1 MRLFAI
7 FRLRLRSLF
16 VRSSVE
22 RDLDDELSFY
32 LEKAI
37 EQNIA
42 AGMSPEDARYA
53 ARREFGNPELQK
65 DECRD
70 TRGTKIIEDFFE
82 DFRYA
87 IRGLGRNPLLAL
99 AATATLALCI
109 GANTTVFSL
118 VNSILIRPLPYP
130 GADRIYWISD
140 RSGSNRI
147 EIAAGPDY
155 YILRK
160 ENRVFE
166 DVAAYVPTT
175 MNWSGGDK
183 PEQIDGAQVTPSFF
197 QVFGTEP
204 MLGRYL
210 ALGEEGPKAPPVVVL
225 SYAFWRNRLGSDPH
239 AVGKTI
245 TLDRL
250 PYTIIG
256 VMPQGFDYPPG
267 NPMPIWKP
275 LDMDEAS
282 QLPIL
287 ATRPMRIV
295 NMLAKRRPKVSLTEL
310 ETEMQRLSYAIRSE
324 YPKQFQTSWFRSGLT
339 VSALPLQERLTGDLR
354 PALLVLTGAV
364 GLILLIACVNL
375 ANLMVARATARQRE
389 LAVRL
394 ALGSS
399 QGRIV
404 RQMLTESVVL
414 ALPGGLA
421 GAAAAWLAVA
431 FLNAHKPLVL
441 VRYPPISLDTAT
453 LAFTFGLTLATG
465 LIFGLAPA
473 FATKGLAIHD
483 ALKSAG
489 HTQSGGWRAARLR
502 RVLVVAELGISLVLL
517 IGAGLLARSFLKL
530 ANRELGF
537 PTDHLLTLRMNLTR
551 SRYATAAAQTQ
562 FYDELLQRIE
572 KLPMVR
578 EAAVSTFLPLS
589 SDYDFRGMPF
599 QVAGHPIPMAQRPEA
614 DISAVSPEFFNGM
627 GIPLQSGRI
636 FDSHDARMSPAGIVV
651 NEAFVRKVFFGEN
664 PLGKRLE
671 IGPNNTAYGTVI
683 GVVGNIRGSALGAE
697 PSPWVYGCICATRN
711 DFLYRMGL
719 VIRTTG
725 DPQAAIRP
733 VQEQVFA
740 IDRDQPVFDV
750 RTMEE
755 RLANSLAPQRFQ
767 LILIGSFAAI
777 ALLLASAGV
786 YAVMSYLVTQRTRE
800 IGIRMAMGA
809 QPKDVVRLVAGESA
823 SLVGIAALVGL
834 AGAWALTRYVRSL
847 LYGVTA
853 LDAPTFTIAPVVLAL
868 IVFLSSMGPARRASS
883 VDPIKA
889 LRDE

>member
-1 MRLFAI
+1 
-7 FRLRLRSLF
+7 
-16 VRSSVE
+16 
-22 RDLDDELSFY
+22 
-32 LEKAI
+32 
-37 EQNIA
+37 
-42 AGMSPEDARYA
+42 
-53 ARREFGNPELQK
+53 
-65 DECRD
+65 
-70 TRGTKIIEDFFE
+70 
-82 DFRYA
+82 
-87 IRGLGRNPLLAL
+87 
-99 AATATLALCI
+99 
-109 GANTTVFSL
+109 
-118 VNSILIRPLPYP
+118 
-130 GADRIYWISD
+130 
-140 RSGSNRI
+140 
-147 EIAAGPDY
+147 
-155 YILRK
+155 
-160 ENRVFE
+160 
-166 DVAAYVPTT
+166 
-175 MNWSGGDK
+175 
-183 PEQIDGAQVTPSFF
+183 
-197 QVFGTEP
+197 
-204 MLGRYL
+204 
-210 ALGEEGPKAPPVVVL
+210 
-225 SYAFWRNRLGSDPH
+225 
-239 AVGKTI
+239 
-245 TLDRL
+245 
-250 PYTIIG
+250 
-256 VMPQGFDYPPG
+256 
-267 NPMPIWKP
+267 
-275 LDMDEAS
+275 
-282 QLPIL
+282 
-287 ATRPMRIV
+287 
-295 NMLAKRRPKVSLTEL
+295 
-310 ETEMQRLSYAIRSE
+310 
-324 YPKQFQTSWFRSGLT
+324 
-339 VSALPLQERLTGDLR
+339 
-354 PALLVLTGAV
+354 
-364 GLILLIACVNL
+364 
-375 ANLMVARATARQRE
+375 
-389 LAVRL
+389 
-394 ALGSS
+394 
-399 QGRIV
+399 
-404 RQMLTESVVL
+404 
-414 ALPGGLA
+414 
-421 GAAAAWLAVA
+421 
-431 FLNAHKPLVL
+431 
-441 VRYPPISLDTAT
+441 
-453 LAFTFGLTLATG
+453 
-465 LIFGLAPA
+465 
-473 FATKGLAIHD
+473 
-483 ALKSAG
+483 
-489 HTQSGGWRAARLR
+489 
-502 RVLVVAELGISLVLL
+502 
-517 IGAGLLARSFLKL
+517 
-530 ANRELGF
+530 
-537 PTDHLLTLRMNLTR
+537 
-551 SRYATAAAQTQ
+551 
-562 FYDELLQRIE
+562 
-572 KLPMVR
+572 
-578 EAAVSTFLPLS
+578 LPLS